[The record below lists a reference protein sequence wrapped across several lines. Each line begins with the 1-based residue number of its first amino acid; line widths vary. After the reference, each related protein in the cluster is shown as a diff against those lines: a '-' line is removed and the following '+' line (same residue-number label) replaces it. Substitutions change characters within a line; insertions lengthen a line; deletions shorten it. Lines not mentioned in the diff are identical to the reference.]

1 MSIPKIQGSGDVQ
14 RKMLACAID
23 VSDNETPKYLVIGYK
38 ITSSTLEF
46 NPDVET
52 GTDINGRNFGSVN
65 KFEPSQTFEPH
76 RLTAGELGSLGEKL
90 IHYFRY
96 RQLEKFS
103 QFKCILIY
111 GFLGPEG
118 GPYPADLYDTCTITP
133 SSLGGEMWTEMPFD
147 VTFGGDVQHG
157 SVDKLID
164 EVTFTPGDIVNVT
177 GVTLNKD
184 TLEMEVSDTETLVA
198 TVTPANATNKTV
210 TWESSN
216 TGVATVSSAGL
227 VTAIGDGTATITVTT
242 NDGGF
247 TDTCEVT
254 VSAGSA
260 G

>member
-1 MSIPKIQGSGDVQ
+1 MSILKIQGSGDVQ

-23 VSDNETPKYLVIGYK
+23 VSDNETPKYLVVGYK

-76 RLTAGELGSLGEKL
+76 RLTAGELGALGEKL
-90 IHYFRY
+90 VHYFRHKEM
-96 RQLEKFS
+96 EKFS

-111 GFLGPEG
+111 GFLGVAG

-147 VTFGGDVQHG
+147 VTFGGEVQHG
-157 SVDKLID
+157 STDKLID
-164 EVTFTPGDIVNVT
+164 EVNFTPGDIVSVT
-177 GVTLNKD
+177 GVTLNEN
-184 TLEMEVSDTETLVA
+184 TLEMEVSSTETLVA
-198 TVTPANATNKTV
+198 TVAPAEATNKAL

-216 TGVATVSSAGL
+216 SSVATVSSDGL
-227 VTAIGDGTATITVTT
+227 VTAISAGSATITVTT
-242 NDGGF
+242 SDGSF
-247 TDTCEVT
+247 TDTCAVT
-254 VSAGSA
+254 VTAG
-260 G
+260 